1 MSEEITITKED
12 LVLWLDRPPSNDDL
26 DLCEYLANAVQNR
39 QKYYEKNQH
48 LKENNKSIMEE
59 LLRVVGLY
67 NQQKSVLDEIR
78 DNLQNS
84 IDSINDKL
92 SDKEIRV
99 ENGIIV
105 NPINDYR
112 IVRLKA
118 IRMKCKELLQIS
130 NKVN

>member
-1 MSEEITITKED
+1 MSKETFID
-12 LVLWLDRPPSNDDL
+12 GDKTLIDTDYYLKLLN
-26 DLCEYLANAVQNR
+26 CEQEN
-39 QKYYEKNQH
+39 QK
-48 LKENNKSIMEE
+48 LKEE
-59 LLRVVGLY
+59 LDKAIKQSVTDHKYASECEDKVITY
-67 NQQKSVLDEIR
+67 KSVLDEIR

-118 IRMKCKELLQIS
+118 IRIKCKELLQIS